1 MVLVGCLPILPDYY
15 WKNFETGAIF
25 KAQFLILNDL
35 NAKCISVGKFND
47 IKNVLKVWIDVREPR
62 NNPVSDNFIKYKA
75 EDFAKQ
81 FGIENLA
88 KLLFMIRKVGWGFF
102 KNFVPCFWKINCK
115 KMQKQDRKFVNF

>member
-1 MVLVGCLPILPDYY
+1 MPILPDYY

-62 NNPVSDNFIKYKA
+62 NNPVSDNSIKYKA

-102 KNFVPCFWKINCK
+102 
-115 KMQKQDRKFVNF
+115 